1 MLIVLSRLKL
11 MNKVVLA
18 GIVAGVLI
26 AGLIF
31 NPVFT
36 GQSHVAQAGTAGNT
50 KKVVQVA
57 AYDMLHPGGT
67 RR

>member
-1 MLIVLSRLKL
+1 

-36 GQSHVAQAGTAGNT
+36 GQSHVAQARTAGNT
-50 KKVVQVA
+50 KKVFLVASEKVVQVA
-57 AYDMLHPGGT
+57 PSRWNKEITYKSH
-67 RR
+67 